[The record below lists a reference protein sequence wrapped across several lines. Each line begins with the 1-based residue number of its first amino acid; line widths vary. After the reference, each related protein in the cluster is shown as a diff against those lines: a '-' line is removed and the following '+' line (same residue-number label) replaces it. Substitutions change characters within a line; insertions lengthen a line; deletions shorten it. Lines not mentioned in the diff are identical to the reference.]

1 MKPSIFIFT
10 VLLSFTSTVVAQDEP
25 GQSKRVH
32 LIAIPTEVSNEV
44 GGSYIDSYVVH
55 LRKGQKLRIQVEN
68 KTENAKVSFDTV
80 LAGTETRFGRDESEN
95 SWSGVAPQTG
105 DYEIRLIA
113 YPVAEY
119 RLQVYSAEARE
130 DGSKSALAQR
140 GVNTRQRAAYSYG
153 KRRRGK

>member
-1 MKPSIFIFT
+1 MKPLILIFT
-10 VLLSFTSTVVAQDEP
+10 VLLSFASTVVAQDEL

-32 LIAIPTEVSNEV
+32 LITIPTEVSNTV

-55 LRKGQKLRIQVEN
+55 LQKGQKLRIQVEN
-68 KTENAKVSFDTV
+68 KTEHAKVSFDTV
-80 LAGTETRFGRDESEN
+80 LAGTETRFGHDESET

-119 RLQVYSAEARE
+119 RLQVYSSRSRE
-130 DGSKSALAQR
+130 DESKTASDR
-140 GVNTRQRAAYSYG
+140 GANTRQRATYSYG

>member
-10 VLLSFTSTVVAQDEP
+10 VLLLFTSTVVAQDELR
-25 GQSKRVH
+25 QSKRVH
-32 LIAIPTEVSNEV
+32 LITIPTEVSNKV

-55 LRKGQKLRIQVEN
+55 LQKGQKLRIQVEN
-68 KTENAKVSFDTV
+68 KTEHAKVSFDTV

-119 RLQVYSAEARE
+119 RLLVYSNQARDDE
-130 DGSKSALAQR
+130 SKTALEPR
-140 GVNTRQRAAYSYG
+140 VNTRQRAAYSCG